1 MGKLVKARV
10 KIVTEA
16 NKLAN
21 PSHKVDMLPALS
33 IFDLFVF
40 SSYAGLPWELEI
52 GKAASPP
59 PPSNPLFSNLS
70 FLLKHSPHEDQATT
84 SAN

>member
-52 GKAASPP
+52 GKRVGKV
-59 PPSNPLFSNLS
+59 LS
-70 FLLKHSPHEDQATT
+70 QCVTVT
-84 SAN
+84 VI